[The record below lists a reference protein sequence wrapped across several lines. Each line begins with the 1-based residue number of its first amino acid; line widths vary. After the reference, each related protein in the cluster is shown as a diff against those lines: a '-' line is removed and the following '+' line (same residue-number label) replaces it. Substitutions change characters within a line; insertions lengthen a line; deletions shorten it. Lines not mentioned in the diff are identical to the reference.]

1 MMFSVFLCAGIQC
14 SSGDSCSAGTH
25 SDSSETVG
33 GKSQSQ
39 PPEQGDYYYYMHAM
53 YTQVHSL
60 CLEVTYT
67 PSSIRVGY
75 MQSQFVY
82 SLTVYMGTVC
92 LVRYYPVAAHAKS
105 RVKQSILL
113 VCHQK

>member
-14 SSGDSCSAGTH
+14 SSGDSCWEGTH

-39 PPEQGDYYYYMHAM
+39 LPEQGDYYYYMHAV
-53 YTQVHSL
+53 YTQVHNAHCF

-67 PSSIRVGY
+67 LSSITCNH
-75 MQSQFVY
+75 
-82 SLTVYMGTVC
+82 SLHTGRPGVPWLG
-92 LVRYYPVAAHAKS
+92 HA
-105 RVKQSILL
+105 VMHAI
-113 VCHQK
+113 V